1 MQWLSFLAL
10 HLFYINIFIQA
21 YPEAAFR
28 RNDSK
33 PLLESVCYHMQPLH
47 ESQLPLAENSS
58 LKDMVKI
65 QAIGY
70 DFTLVKVEPIK
81 YNRVQMATGFMLA
94 LRDDRFR
101 LNSYK
106 PTWEILAG
114 QGQILDCQADG
125 HIFPIISHKKPLND
139 KGVKTKKLWVFLCKI
154 IANIVCRLL

>member
-1 MQWLSFLAL
+1 MQWLLLAL
-10 HLFYINIFIQA
+10 HLLYTTVFVKA

-47 ESQLPLAENSS
+47 ESQLPLATNSS

-81 YNRVQMATGFMLA
+81 YNREQMASGFMLA
-94 LRDDRFR
+94 LRDERFR

-125 HIFPIISHKKPLND
+125 HIFPIISHKEPLKD
-139 KGVKTKKLWVFLCKI
+139 KGVKTKKLCFFCAK
-154 IANIVCRLL
+154 